1 MEGRAGGGAL
11 PPEVSHRRADGP
23 QGDIDRVTDAART
36 GTRAAPRIGPE
47 LARAAALA
55 KARRHSRLVRRLR
68 WMLPALSL
76 VLVVSFWGSAFI
88 GTLLRGTGLGFGG
101 IDLAALVDGE
111 LVMAEPDI
119 SGTINGRRFEV
130 TAARAVQ
137 DVTRQDQ
144 VRFESPTAVLDGPQG
159 RIDLTAGNALYGIEA
174 ETLALDG
181 GVDVRTVRGQTAR
194 LENAQVDLAAGSLV
208 STSPVT
214 LDSPQG
220 RIEALGIQIDDSGA
234 RVLFTGRVRARF
246 TPSGGA
252 DGAAS
257 SSSAPD
263 AGAAQPAALAPTT
276 PAPTLRAAPD
286 RTISTPTGD

>member
-1 MEGRAGGGAL
+1 MEAVRAA
-11 PPEVSHRRADGP
+11 PPWVSHRRADSP
-23 QGDIDRVTDAART
+23 QGDIDRVTDAAGT
-36 GTRAAPRIGPE
+36 GIRAAPRIGPE
-47 LARAAALA
+47 LARAAALVR
-55 KARRHSRLVRRLR
+55 ARRHSRLVRRLR

-76 VLVVSFWGSAFI
+76 VLFVSFWGSALL
-88 GTLLRGTGLGFGG
+88 GTLLRGTGIGFGG

-130 TAARAVQ
+130 TADRAIQ

-159 RIDLTAGNALYGIEA
+159 RIDLTAGNALYGVES

-194 LENAQVDLAAGSLV
+194 LQDAKVDLAAGSLV

-214 LDSPQG
+214 LDGPQG

-246 TPSGGA
+246 TPSGGP
-252 DGAAS
+252 DDEVGDEVGDAS
-257 SSSAPD
+257 P
-263 AGAAQPAALAPTT
+263 PAAPAPTV
-276 PAPTLRAAPD
+276 PASTLRAAPD
-286 RTISTPTGD
+286 PTISSPTGD